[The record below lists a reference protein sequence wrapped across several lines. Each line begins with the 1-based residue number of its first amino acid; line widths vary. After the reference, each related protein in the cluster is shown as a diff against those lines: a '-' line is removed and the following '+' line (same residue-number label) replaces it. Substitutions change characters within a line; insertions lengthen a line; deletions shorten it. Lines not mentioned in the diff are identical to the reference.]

1 MAKKKDTEE
10 KKTKAASTKTTITRK
25 KTEKVASNKAEN
37 KESKVKAS
45 PKTETVKAATKTET
59 VKASPIKKT
68 IKTEKPKTVKEIVS
82 IDKVEPKQDIKVE
95 TPAQKPVDVKD
106 EIKVP
111 THIGGVKLS
120 DRLINLLKRQAE
132 KK

>member
-1 MAKKKDTEE
+1 MKYIGLFDE
-10 KKTKAASTKTTITRK
+10 KEDIVTK
-25 KTEKVASNKAEN
+25 EKL
-37 KESKVKAS
+37 
-45 PKTETVKAATKTET
+45 ET
-59 VKASPIKKT
+59 
-68 IKTEKPKTVKEIVS
+68 
-82 IDKVEPKQDIKVE
+82 KQDIKVE
-95 TPAQKPVDVKD
+95 TPVQKPVEVKE

>member
-1 MAKKKDTEE
+1 MAKKKDNIEE
-10 KKTKAASTKTTITRK
+10 KKTKDANVKRK
-25 KTEKVASNKAEN
+25 KDEKVAAVVDNNEP
-37 KESKVKAS
+37 KVKVA
-45 PKTETVKAATKTET
+45 
-59 VKASPIKKT
+59 PIKKT

-82 IDKVEPKQDIKVE
+82 TEKVESKQDIKVE
-95 TPAQKPVDVKD
+95 TPVQKPVEVKE

>member
-1 MAKKKDTEE
+1 MVKKKDNIED
-10 KKTKAASTKTTITRK
+10 KKTKTANVK
-25 KTEKVASNKAEN
+25 KKKDEKVVAVVIDNNEP
-37 KESKVKAS
+37 KVKVA
-45 PKTETVKAATKTET
+45 
-59 VKASPIKKT
+59 PIKKT

-82 IDKVEPKQDIKVE
+82 TEKVDTKQDIKVE
-95 TPAQKPVDVKD
+95 TPAQKPIEIKD

>member
-1 MAKKKDTEE
+1 MTKKKDNIEE
-10 KKTKAASTKTTITRK
+10 KKTKAANVKRK
-25 KTEKVASNKAEN
+25 KDEKVVAVIDNNEP
-37 KESKVKAS
+37 KVKVA
-45 PKTETVKAATKTET
+45 
-59 VKASPIKKT
+59 PIKKT
-68 IKTEKPKTVKEIVS
+68 INTEKPKTVKEIVS
-82 IDKVEPKQDIKVE
+82 TENVESKQDIKVE
-95 TPAQKPVDVKD
+95 TPAQKPVEVKE

>member
-1 MAKKKDTEE
+1 MAKKKDNIED
-10 KKTKAASTKTTITRK
+10 KKTKAASTKTITTRK
-25 KTEKVASNKAEN
+25 KAEKTISAKVEN
-37 KESKVKAS
+37 KESKVKAA
-45 PKTETVKAATKTET
+45 PKTET

-82 IDKVEPKQDIKVE
+82 TEKVEPKQDIKVE
-95 TPAQKPVDVKD
+95 TPAQKPVEVKD

>member
-1 MAKKKDTEE
+1 MAKKDNIEE
-10 KKTKAASTKTTITRK
+10 KKTKTANVKRK
-25 KTEKVASNKAEN
+25 KDEKVSPVVIDNNEP
-37 KESKVKAS
+37 KVKVA
-45 PKTETVKAATKTET
+45 
-59 VKASPIKKT
+59 PIKKT

-82 IDKVEPKQDIKVE
+82 TEKVESKQEIKVE
-95 TPAQKPVDVKD
+95 TPTQKPVEVNE

-111 THIGGVKLS
+111 THIGGVKLT

>member
-1 MAKKKDTEE
+1 MVKKKDNIEE
-10 KKTKAASTKTTITRK
+10 KKTKATNTKRK
-25 KTEKVASNKAEN
+25 KDDKVAPVVDSNEL
-37 KESKVKAS
+37 KVKVA
-45 PKTETVKAATKTET
+45 
-59 VKASPIKKT
+59 PIKKT

-120 DRLINLLKRQAE
+120 DRLINLLKHQAE